1 MLIVDASVATKWFVD
16 QVHSDIAELVQ
27 TSAEP
32 LVAPQLLVAE
42 VADALRK
49 HVRARDIS
57 LEQATSALASLP
69 EWFNE
74 IVAMEGL
81 AEAAVTLA
89 RRIEH
94 SAYDCFYLVLA
105 ERRSASLV
113 TADARLVNRV
123 ARTKYK
129 SHVIHLSDWT

>member
-1 MLIVDASVATKWFVD
+1 MLVIDASVATKWFVD

-32 LVAPQLLVAE
+32 LVAPQLLIAE

-105 ERRSASLV
+105 ESRSASLV

-129 SHVIHLSDWT
+129 SHVVHLTDWT

>member
-1 MLIVDASVATKWFVD
+1 MLVIDASVATKWFVD

-32 LVAPQLLVAE
+32 LVAPQLLIAE

-105 ERRSASLV
+105 ETRSASLV

-129 SHVIHLSDWT
+129 SHVIHLTDWT